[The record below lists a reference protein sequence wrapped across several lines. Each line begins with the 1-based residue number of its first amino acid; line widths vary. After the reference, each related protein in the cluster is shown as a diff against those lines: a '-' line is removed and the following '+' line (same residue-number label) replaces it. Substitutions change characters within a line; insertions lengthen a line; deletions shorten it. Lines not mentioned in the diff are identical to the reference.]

1 MGKPVPS
8 MRRSQGNLL
17 VDWSTALS
25 IGATAA
31 MVAVPGLRDF
41 VHESQRSAVVNEIQ
55 LDVRRAARI
64 ANASGRAV
72 TLCALH
78 VSGSRCDDRGDW
90 NRGWL
95 AYVDADGDGALDAGE
110 RRLWQTRNRH
120 QGMGV
125 AAAPAVIVFRPYY
138 VPPYLGTTAAEVTV
152 WDRAGHGG
160 ARTVGVGP
168 GGVPQLSPV
177 RFPPQARRAR

>member
-1 MGKPVPS
+1 VLKNKGS
-8 MRRSQGNLL
+8 RGSLL

-25 IGATAA
+25 VAATTA
-31 MVAVPGLRDF
+31 MVVVPGLRGF

-55 LDVRRAARI
+55 IDVRRAARV
-64 ANASGRAV
+64 ANDTGRNV

-78 VSGSRCDDRGDW
+78 AAGQRCDERGDW

-95 AYVDADGDGALDAGE
+95 AFVDDNGNGVLDARE

-120 QGMGV
+120 EGMGV
-125 AAAPAVIVFRPYY
+125 AASPAVITFRPYY
-138 VPPYLGTTAAEVTV
+138 LPPYLGTTAAEVTV

-160 ARTVGVGP
+160 ARTVAVGP
-168 GGVPQLSPV
+168 GGVPQLSEV
-177 RFPPQARRAR
+177 RFPPQERRAH